1 MTLNE
6 PVRFV
11 YGDCQIIF
19 DLCIQGER
27 ETEDMEGAAPIDDYG
42 EPSPVCPFREAS
54 ELARLP
60 DDPITTGQQRQ

>member
-42 EPSPVCPFREAS
+42 EPSPVCPFCGAS
-54 ELARLP
+54 ELACMP
-60 DDPITTGQQRQ
+60 DDPIITGP

>member
-1 MTLNE
+1 MQANE
-6 PVRFV
+6 VVRFHC
-11 YGDCQIIF
+11 GDCQIIF
-19 DLCIQGER
+19 DLCVRGER
-27 ETEDMEGAAPIDDYG
+27 ETEYMEGAAPIDDYG